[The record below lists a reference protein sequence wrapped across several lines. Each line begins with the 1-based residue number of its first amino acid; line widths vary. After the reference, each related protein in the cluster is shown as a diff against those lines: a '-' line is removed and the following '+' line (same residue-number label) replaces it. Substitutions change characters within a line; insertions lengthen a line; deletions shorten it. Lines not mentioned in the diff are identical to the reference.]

1 MFCRE
6 NENSEIK
13 LPVGER
19 GKIRMQKL
27 YFLSK
32 RCDGCG
38 ACEVA
43 CLEKHSQSQSIFMTK
58 MEQPSPKPRISVK
71 RSGNQYWATVCQQCT
86 EAMCV
91 GACMTG
97 AMQYSTTG
105 EVIHNTKQCVGCF
118 MCVMVCPFGAIPINE
133 AKQVKKCNLC
143 KDEKTPPCVGS
154 CSRKALFY
162 GTPEEYEMKVAGD

>member
-1 MFCRE
+1 MR
-6 NENSEIK
+6 
-13 LPVGER
+13 V
-19 GKIRMQKL
+19 QKL
-27 YFLSK
+27 SFISE

-58 MEQPSPKPRISVK
+58 MEQPYPQPRIKVK
-71 RSGNQYWATVCQQCT
+71 KSGNQYWATVCQQCT

-105 EVIHNTKQCVGCF
+105 EVLHNAEKCVGCW
-118 MCVMVCPFGAIPINE
+118 MCVMVCPFGAVVPLNE
-133 AKQVKKCNLC
+133 AKKASKCDLC
-143 KDEKTPPCVGS
+143 KDEKILPCVAS
-154 CSRKALFY
+154 CSRQALFY
-162 GTPEEYEMKVAGD
+162 GTSEEYEMKVAGDMHALSHNR